1 MSDPDVLE
9 RSIAVQELV
18 IADLAPCPW
27 VIKIMTKLDGT
38 RYPTVMS
45 AGMTDRRRNTE
56 TIPTWVI
63 IDVPARFHRADPSA
77 ILAACHDGRIAW

>member
-1 MSDPDVLE
+1 MDSILD

-18 IADLAPCPW
+18 VADLTPCPW

-45 AGMTDRRRNTE
+45 AGMIDKRRNAE
-56 TIPTWVI
+56 IIPTWTV
-63 IDVPARFHRADPSA
+63 IDVPEKFHHADPGE
-77 ILAACHDGRIAW
+77 ILAACGDGRIAW